1 MKIFKNIYFCLCIV
15 VLFLWFPTPMMRLSL
30 TVWDENMF
38 RSPKLHFSNK
48 LLWDFAC
55 TPLLS
60 NWCIEC
66 EKHREI
72 CVSYTYHIVSFELN
86 ESAFIILCT
95 LFFMCDQAYVICI
108 SRTCIISVETICH
121 ACYILE
127 MIKALG
133 IHHGQMSI
141 CPEIYIISLPFCAY
155 MFSLSFLR
163 TINVY
168 P

>member
-1 MKIFKNIYFCLCIV
+1 MKACLGLLNFIFQINCYGTLRVHQYCQIDAL
-15 VLFLWFPTPMMRLSL
+15 
-30 TVWDENMF
+30 N
-38 RSPKLHFSNK
+38 
-48 LLWDFAC
+48 
-55 TPLLS
+55 
-60 NWCIEC
+60 C

-108 SRTCIISVETICH
+108 SRTCIISCWNFLS
-121 ACYILE
+121 CILH
-127 MIKALG
+127 LG
-133 IHHGQMSI
+133 NDQGIRNPPWPNEHLSL
-141 CPEIYIISLPFCAY
+141 IYIISLPFCAY